1 MKTNQSFY
9 YCLKGTIAFLFI
21 IPFTVGLTSCTNEDM
36 PVPSEE
42 QSYLSL
48 LQSLNW
54 GTDTCYVYGHKT
66 PDVDAVSSALAYAK
80 LMRTLGY
87 NCKAKVPNSMNKETE
102 YIAREFG
109 FALPEI
115 KPSVDPQTRLIITDH
130 NEYIQ
135 SVDGVKDAIIL
146 QKIDHHDGGDMLDSN
161 IPYVRREIVGSC
173 STIVYQCYQDAG
185 VPVDDETARILL
197 AGILSDTHNLSKVAT
212 CPIDSIVLYTLAN
225 QLGIG
230 PDSLSTLNRMMSGA
244 KYDFEGMTDADIF
257 NSDIKEYTINGFHIA
272 IASLDFRL
280 PGMEEFLDRMLA
292 VMPTLLAE
300 NQYDM
305 IFAKVDEHIP
315 NTGENKELDPY
326 IEGGT
331 YFIYYG
337 GDSKTVAEA
346 VFGPSLSQ
354 GVTFSEEKM
363 GRKVIVNLVTEVLNG
378 LK

>member
-173 STIVYQCYQDAG
+173 STMKQPESCWQASSAI
-185 VPVDDETARILL
+185 R
-197 AGILSDTHNLSKVAT
+197 AT
-212 CPIDSIVLYTLAN
+212 
-225 QLGIG
+225 
-230 PDSLSTLNRMMSGA
+230 
-244 KYDFEGMTDADIF
+244 
-257 NSDIKEYTINGFHIA
+257 
-272 IASLDFRL
+272 
-280 PGMEEFLDRMLA
+280 FL
-292 VMPTLLAE
+292 
-300 NQYDM
+300 
-305 IFAKVDEHIP
+305 K
-315 NTGENKELDPY
+315 
-326 IEGGT
+326 
-331 YFIYYG
+331 
-337 GDSKTVAEA
+337 
-346 VFGPSLSQ
+346 
-354 GVTFSEEKM
+354 
-363 GRKVIVNLVTEVLNG
+363 
-378 LK
+378 